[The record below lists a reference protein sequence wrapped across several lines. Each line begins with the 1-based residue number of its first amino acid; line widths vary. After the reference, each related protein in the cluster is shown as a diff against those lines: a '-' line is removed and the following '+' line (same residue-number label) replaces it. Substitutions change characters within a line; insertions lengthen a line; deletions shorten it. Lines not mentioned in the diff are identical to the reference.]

1 MKKKCIALQHLAFED
16 LGLFAEV
23 LVHAGYE
30 IDYRQAGIAP
40 LAVDEWRGA
49 ELVVVLGGPIAA
61 YDTHLYP
68 LLDDELAGLR
78 ERLALRRP
86 TLGLCLGAQL
96 MASALGARVY
106 PSSSAKE
113 IGWAPVEL
121 SDAGKASCL
130 APLAGV
136 PVLHWHGDTFDIPP
150 GGELLARTAGTPH
163 QAFSHGRN
171 ALALQF
177 HPEADPARIEPW
189 LIGHSCELA
198 QARVDIPALRAQS
211 AAQGTST
218 RAPAAAVLTAWLGQL
233 E

>member
-23 LVHAGYE
+23 LALAGYE
-30 IDYRQAGIAP
+30 IDYRQAGISP

-61 YDTHLYP
+61 YDTHIYP
-68 LLDDELAGLR
+68 FLDDELAGLC

-106 PSSSAKE
+106 PSSAKE

-121 SDAGKASCL
+121 SEAGKASCL
-130 APLAGV
+130 APLASV
-136 PVLHWHGDTFDIPP
+136 PVLHWHGDTFDIPA
-150 GGELLARTAGTPH
+150 GAELLARTAGTPH
-163 QAFSHGRN
+163 QAFSRGRN

-177 HPEADPARIEPW
+177 HPEADPARIESW
-189 LIGHSCELA
+189 LIGHSCELV
-198 QARVDIPALRAQS
+198 QSGIDIPALRAQS
-211 AAQGTST
+211 AAQETAT
-218 RAPAAAVLTAWLGQL
+218 RAAAAAVLTTWLGQL